1 MDSTAFC
8 GTAAAVAG
16 VVVRRID
23 GGGLTA
29 TGITGLFA
37 GIIGLLNFAAAGGG
51 GGAGVNL
58 AEAFSS
64 T

>member
-1 MDSTAFC
+1 
-8 GTAAAVAG
+8 
-16 VVVRRID
+16 
-23 GGGLTA
+23 LTA

-37 GIIGLLNFAAAGGG
+37 GIIGLLNFAAGG